1 MQGSHVKRGE
11 SLIKAKAYNLVVS
24 FSIMK
29 IILYSSLRDSEE
41 DIMIVARE
49 PPTLGLTQSDK
60 PYLKQYGIALAYLHQ
75 PKTQVST
82 LVTQPLIPTSALGKA
97 KLKEVRVDE
106 ALNPITTLTSW
117 LNLPKSWSGSHF
129 MRYCACPRRRETHSR
144 KLSWTHQS
152 FATLIPS
159 TVSNKECFTCHYHV
173 GHHLHCRGH
182 GH

>member
-1 MQGSHVKRGE
+1 
-11 SLIKAKAYNLVVS
+11 
-24 FSIMK
+24 
-29 IILYSSLRDSEE
+29 
-41 DIMIVARE
+41 MIVARE

-159 TVSNKECFTCHYHV
+159 TVSDKECFTCHYHV

-182 GH
+182 GHQRPSHDQSLVLDYNYHPKLQHTAILLARTASSANSII

>member
-1 MQGSHVKRGE
+1 
-11 SLIKAKAYNLVVS
+11 
-24 FSIMK
+24 
-29 IILYSSLRDSEE
+29 
-41 DIMIVARE
+41 MIVARE

-82 LVTQPLIPTSALGKA
+82 LVTQPLIPTSALGKG
-97 KLKEVRVDE
+97 KLKEVRYDE

-159 TVSNKECFTCHYHV
+159 TVSDKECFTCHYHV

-182 GH
+182 GHQRPSHDQSLVLDYNYHPKLQHTAILLARIASSANSII